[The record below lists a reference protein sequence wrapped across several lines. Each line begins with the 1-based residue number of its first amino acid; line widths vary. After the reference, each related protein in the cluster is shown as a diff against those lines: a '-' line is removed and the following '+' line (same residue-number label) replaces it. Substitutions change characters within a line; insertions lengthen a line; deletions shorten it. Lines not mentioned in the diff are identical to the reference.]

1 MILID
6 NTQIIL
12 SSIFSQYD
20 SPDQLDE
27 DMIRHITL
35 NTYRYYRNRF
45 HQEYGE
51 LVICQD
57 AGNYWRKDIFPLY
70 KHNRKKTQAKDE
82 FYWKQVF
89 ETLSKI
95 RNEVAENMPYRTMK
109 IERCEADDIIATL
122 SKHYH
127 TQEKILIVSG
137 DKDFKQLM
145 RYPNIVQYSPNQKG
159 FITCE
164 SPDKFLFEHIVRG
177 DSGDGIPN
185 ILSDDDV
192 FAVDGKRQ
200 KPLSSKKLDT
210 WSSTGNVPNDLQS
223 NWNRNQMLVDLSYIP
238 QEYEQ
243 AILAEYNKPI
253 TVDRSKIFNYFVEKG
268 LKNLMNDIQDF

>member
-1 MILID
+1 
-6 NTQIIL
+6 
-12 SSIFSQYD
+12 
-20 SPDQLDE
+20 
-27 DMIRHITL
+27 
-35 NTYRYYRNRF
+35 
-45 HQEYGE
+45 
-51 LVICQD
+51 
-57 AGNYWRKDIFPLY
+57 
-70 KHNRKKTQAKDE
+70 
-82 FYWKQVF
+82 
-89 ETLSKI
+89 
-95 RNEVAENMPYRTMK
+95 
-109 IERCEADDIIATL
+109 
-122 SKHYH
+122 
-127 TQEKILIVSG
+127 
-137 DKDFKQLM
+137 
-145 RYPNIVQYSPNQKG
+145 
-159 FITCE
+159 
-164 SPDKFLFEHIVRG
+164 LFEHIVRG

>member
-1 MILID
+1 
-6 NTQIIL
+6 
-12 SSIFSQYD
+12 
-20 SPDQLDE
+20 
-27 DMIRHITL
+27 
-35 NTYRYYRNRF
+35 
-45 HQEYGE
+45 
-51 LVICQD
+51 
-57 AGNYWRKDIFPLY
+57 
-70 KHNRKKTQAKDE
+70 
-82 FYWKQVF
+82 
-89 ETLSKI
+89 
-95 RNEVAENMPYRTMK
+95 
-109 IERCEADDIIATL
+109 L

-210 WSSTGNVPNDLQS
+210 WSSTGNVPNDLLS

-253 TVDRSKIFNYFVEKG
+253 TADRSKIFNYFVEKG

>member
-12 SSIFSQYD
+12 SSIFSQYKG
-20 SPDQLDE
+20 PDE
-27 DMIRHITL
+27 VNEEMIRHITL

-45 HQEYGE
+45 YSEYGE

-57 AGNYWRKDIFPLY
+57 AGNYWRKDIFPHY
-70 KHNRKKTQAKDE
+70 KQNRKKAQAKDE
-82 FYWKQVF
+82 FYWKQIF
-89 ETLSKI
+89 ETLTMI
-95 RNEVAENMPYRTMK
+95 RNEVAENMPYKTMRV
-109 IERCEADDIIATL
+109 ERCEADDIIATL
-122 SKHYH
+122 CKHYH
-127 TQEKILIVSG
+127 PQEKILIVSG

-145 RYPNIVQYSPNQKG
+145 RYPNIAQYSPNQKG
-159 FITCE
+159 FITCD

-185 ILSDDDV
+185 ILSEDDV
-192 FAVDGKRQ
+192 FIVDEKRQ
-200 KPLSSKKLDT
+200 RPLSAKKIDT
-210 WSSTGNVPNDLQS
+210 WSSTGSVPHDLSS

-238 QEYEQ
+238 SVYEQ
-243 AILAEYNKPI
+243 SILDEYKKP
-253 TVDRSKIFNYFVEKG
+253 VQADRSKIFTYFVNKG

>member
-12 SSIFSQYD
+12 SSIFSQYKG
-20 SPDQLDE
+20 PDE
-27 DMIRHITL
+27 VNEEMIRHITL
-35 NTYRYYRNRF
+35 NTYRYYRKRF
-45 HQEYGE
+45 HEEYGE

-57 AGNYWRKDIFPLY
+57 AGNYWRKDIFPHY
-70 KHNRKKTQAKDE
+70 KYNRKKTQAKDE
-82 FYWKQVF
+82 FYWKQIF
-89 ETLSKI
+89 ETLTII
-95 RNEVAENMPYRTMK
+95 RNEVAENMPYKTMK
-109 IERCEADDIIATL
+109 VERCEADDIIATL

-159 FITCE
+159 FLTCE
-164 SPDKFLFEHIVRG
+164 EPDKFLFEHIVRG

-192 FAVDGKRQ
+192 FVIDGKRQ
-200 KPLSSKKLDT
+200 KPLSAKKIDN
-210 WSSTGNVPNDLQS
+210 WSNTQSIPQEHSS

-238 QEYEQ
+238 SVYEQ
-243 AILAEYNKPI
+243 AILAEYNKP
-253 TVDRSKIFNYFVEKG
+253 VNADRSKIFNYFVEKG